1 MRFRELDAAL
11 LVGLASAVV
20 RASGLAAQAPN
31 GRLESGRAGQFEV
44 GQPVDD
50 IMGLA
55 GQQHVRLVNLDL
67 EGQFT
72 PAIEIR
78 LADAQS
84 TPSLVAQ
91 IREWPC
97 PGFQV
102 WNLMVYD
109 RRFRT
114 VDGIGVGTTLREL
127 RRRYPRLKL
136 GGEGGPSATVDSL
149 HMTFVLSS
157 GTFADGVQV
166 TRILLWPDPNGVR
179 ARRCPTRDSS
189 RELMSRN
196 EGQR

>member
-1 MRFRELDAAL
+1 M
-11 LVGLASAVV
+11 
-20 RASGLAAQAPN
+20 
-31 GRLESGRAGQFEV
+31 RLESRRAGQFEL
-44 GQPVDD
+44 GQSVDNV
-50 IMGLA
+50 MRLA
-55 GQQHVRLVNLDL
+55 GRQHVRLVNLDL
-67 EGQFT
+67 EGMFT

-78 LADAQS
+78 LVDPQS

-97 PGFQV
+97 PDFQV

-127 RRRYPRLKL
+127 RRRYPSLKL
-136 GGEGGPSATVDSL
+136 GREGGPSAIVDSL
-149 HMTFVLSS
+149 QMTFVLSS
-157 GTFADGVQV
+157 GTFADSVQV
-166 TRILLWPDPNGVR
+166 TQIVLWPDPNGVR